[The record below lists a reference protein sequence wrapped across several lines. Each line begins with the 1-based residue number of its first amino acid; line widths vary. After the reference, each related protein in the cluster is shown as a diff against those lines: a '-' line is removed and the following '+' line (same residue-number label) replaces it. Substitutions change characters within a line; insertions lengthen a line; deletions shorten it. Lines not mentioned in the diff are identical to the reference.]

1 MYNFED
7 ELTCPI
13 CYSIFE
19 DPRVLPCS
27 HTFCRNCLEN
37 VLQASGNFYI
47 WRPLRIPL
55 KCPNCR
61 SSIEIAPTGIES
73 LPVNF
78 ALRAII
84 EKYQQEDH
92 PHIVTCP
99 EHYRQPLNVYC
110 LLDKKLVCGQCLTI
124 GQHHGHPI
132 DDLQSAYLKEK
143 DTPQK
148 LLEQLTDT
156 HWTDL
161 TCLIEKLEEQK
172 SHSEKMVQSEKAVV
186 LQYFKELSDTLE
198 QKKKNFLTALCEV
211 GNLINQEYTPHI
223 ERIKEMREQQLELM
237 TLTTSLRE
245 ESPLKF
251 LEKVDDV
258 RQRVQVLKQ
267 RPLPEVQCIEIYPR
281 VSQVLKEDWNRTEIG
296 KIKKLLIP
304 EMKISSK
311 RMPCSWPDD
320 VKEVEFFKILNVI
333 IVTLISMILMLIL
346 FFNQHIITFLNEIT
360 SLCFSEVSLFVYQSL
375 SNSLHDL
382 QNILC
387 HTLYLLKEFMWN
399 TAFH

>member
-1 MYNFED
+1 MIPRLLLQQLKMYNFED

-61 SSIEIAPTGIES
+61 SIIEIAST
-73 LPVNF
+73 
-78 ALRAII
+78 
-84 EKYQQEDH
+84 
-92 PHIVTCP
+92 
-99 EHYRQPLNVYC
+99 
-110 LLDKKLVCGQCLTI
+110 

-161 TCLIEKLEEQK
+161 TCLIEKLEEEK
-172 SHSEKMVQSEKAVV
+172 SHSEKVVQGDKEVV
-186 LQYFKELSDTLE
+186 LQYFKELSDILE
-198 QKKKNFLTALCEV
+198 QKKKNFLTALSDV
-211 GNLINQEYTPHI
+211 GNLINQEYTPQI
-223 ERIKEMREQQLELM
+223 ERIRDMRKQQLELM
-237 TLTTSLRE
+237 TLTTSLQE

-267 RPLPEVQCIEIYPR
+267 SPLPEVQRIEIYPR
-281 VSQVLKEDWNRTEIG
+281 VSQVLKEDWSITEIG
-296 KIKKLLIP
+296 QIKKLLIP
-304 EMKISSK
+304 EMKISST
-311 RMPCSWPDD
+311 RMPCSWPADE
-320 VKEVEFFKILNVI
+320 KEVEFFKILNIV
-333 IVTLISMILMLIL
+333 IVTIISVILMLIL
-346 FFNQHIITFLNEIT
+346 FFNQHIITFLNENT
-360 SLCFSEVSLFVYQSL
+360 SLCFSEVSISVYQSL
-375 SNSLHDL
+375 SNSLHNLKDML
-382 QNILC
+382 Y
-387 HTLYLLKEFMWN
+387 HTLYLLKEFMWKIV
-399 TAFH
+399 FR